1 MIKRIR
7 AVFAAC
13 FVAGTIFA
21 GAPASAVPAVCVMP
35 TSGTVSGLTLVQD
48 INNCYGA
55 ALGLFAGG
63 SAPGSPTN
71 GMLWWNTGTGYI
83 QQWDGTAWINLWFV
97 DTTNHLVAPQVGGGA
112 PPNVASAATTDLCAT
127 QSAFLFLTGSTTIT
141 SFGTSCPV
149 GIWKRLFVNTGAG
162 PSPTLQYNGSTL
174 VLPGGGN
181 IATAPGDTFD
191 AVYSGSSQWIVTNY
205 QRATG
210 AALSTVGLNVGAA
223 ALGASALAGFQQ
235 PVNLQINTSVASNQL
250 TVAIKGVN
258 GADPSTGNPVL
269 VGFRPQTGQP
279 NGLNISGALTGA
291 LSFTLAATSSMG
303 CTTAVAC
310 RLWVTLICQ
319 TETSGTCNS
328 TGGGSGAILVGLS
341 NQSTATQVFP
351 LGDERLQTTG
361 AGMAGDI
368 YAGIIQTSV
377 ASLSGKAVV
386 IIGYIEA
393 TWTAGTGWA
402 APTKVQLFGPGVHKP
417 GDVVQLVYAQTASGV
432 STGASFAAS
441 NITASITPTS
451 VINQI
456 EVSVTGNFEAA
467 SAADITAQIRRG
479 ASTNVGESFVF
490 GSTTSGTLTNGGL
503 PFDIFD
509 APATTSATSYTLYFN
524 SSTGASVVP
533 AGHIF
538 LREIM
543 GALDSPAAN
552 DDAGDLPPRALAA
565 KRDYAR
571 NRASQPDRARQE
583 AAA

>member
-1 MIKRIR
+1 MTKRIR
-7 AVFAAC
+7 AVFAAF

-71 GMLWWNTGTGYI
+71 GMLWWNTGTGFI
-83 QQWDGTAWINLWFV
+83 QQWDGSAWINLWYV
-97 DTTNHLVAPQVGGGA
+97 DTTNHLIAPQVGGGA
-112 PPNVASAATTDLCAT
+112 TPNIASAATTDLCSAGA
-127 QSAFLFLTGSTTIT
+127 SAFLFVTGSATVT

-210 AALSTVGLNVGAA
+210 AALSTAGLNVGAA
-223 ALGASALAGFQQ
+223 ALGASALASFQQ
-235 PVNLQINTSVASNQL
+235 PANLQINTSVASNQL

-269 VGFRPQTGQP
+269 VGFRSQTGSP
-279 NGLNISGALTGA
+279 NGVNIFGALTGA

-319 TETSGTCNS
+319 IETSGTCNS
-328 TGGGSGAILVGLS
+328 SGGNGATSPILVGLS
-341 NQSTATQVFP
+341 NQSTATQVFS

-361 AGMAGDI
+361 AGTAGDVN
-368 YAGIIQTSV
+368 AGIIQTSV
-377 ASLSGKAVV
+377 ASLSGKAIV
-386 IIGYIEA
+386 IVGYIEA
-393 TWTAGTGWA
+393 TWTSGTGWA

-432 STGASFAAS
+432 STGLSFAAS

-467 SAADITAQIRRG
+467 SAADITAEIRRG
-479 ASTNVGESFVF
+479 ASTNVGEAFVF
-490 GSTTSGTLTNGGL
+490 GSTTSGTLSNGGL

-524 SSTGASVVP
+524 SSTGTSSVP

-543 GALDSPAAN
+543 GAL
-552 DDAGDLPPRALAA
+552 GEPP
-565 KRDYAR
+565 
-571 NRASQPDRARQE
+571 SE
-583 AAA
+583 AAAPLRRVG